1 MSQDDERRME
11 ALVRVALRADWSL
24 DRLLKLGD
32 KGFDMA
38 ISVLVDGRWIEGQ
51 LTMPERWADK
61 LDSDI
66 DTAIGA
72 AAERTAAEQGPITD
86 PAELATQTST
96 VGDLEEARARL
107 RTYSFRGYVDQRRE
121 LEAEIEGELS
131 GVGENDT
138 PSEDLRR
145 KIDVLQDPSHVF
157 TLRDVVIESSLP
169 INNRHRPMLRVL
181 TSQVSAWHIGR
192 VTKYEGP

>member
-1 MSQDDERRME
+1 MA
-11 ALVRVALRADWSL
+11 ALVRAAHRGDWSL
-24 DRLLKLGD
+24 DRLLKLGE

-66 DTAIGA
+66 DAAIGA
-72 AAERTAAEQGPITD
+72 VAEKTAAEQGPITD
-86 PAELATQTST
+86 PSDLPAHSST
-96 VGDLEEARARL
+96 VGDFEEARARL
-107 RTYSFRGYVDQRRE
+107 RTYSFRAYVDQVRE
-121 LEAEIEGELS
+121 LESDVEGELPDL
-131 GVGENDT
+131 GENES
-138 PSEDLRR
+138 PPEELQR